1 MTRSQKDQIV
11 FESTLG
17 GYQEIVDKALN
28 EIKVAEILRRIWA
41 HDYTVWASDP
51 QEITNRLGWLHS
63 PENMPA
69 HIAGIQRL
77 VADVRGSGY
86 THVLLLGMGGSSL
99 APEVFS
105 NVFGH
110 DHDGLE
116 LAVLDS
122 TDPGTVDAFANELD
136 LKNTLFVV
144 STKSGG
150 TVETLSFF
158 KYFYNRTLQVVGEE
172 STGEHFVAITD
183 EGSKLHKMA
192 HDYDFRAT
200 FLNDPNIGGRYS
212 ALSYFGLLPAGL
224 VGVDLEHLLER
235 AQTMASSS
243 ERHNY
248 PVDGDDLAGPL
259 GVIMGE
265 LSKAGRDKVTLITS
279 PELANF
285 GDWVEQLI
293 AESTGKNG
301 KGILPVVGERV
312 GRPQVYGEDRLFA
325 YLRLA
330 DDDTYD
336 GLVEALVQAGHP
348 LITLHLKDRYDLGGQ
363 FFLWEMAT
371 AVAGNRLGIQ
381 PFDQP
386 NVEAAKILARQMV
399 ATYQKEGEL
408 PAGDTTPLTVNA
420 LLEFLSQG
428 QAGDYIALQAYI
440 QPTANAHAVLEA
452 LRQRLR
458 NRTQLATSLG
468 FGPRFLHSTGQLHK
482 GDAGNGLF
490 IQFIS
495 LSSDDLPIPNEAGKD
510 DSSISFGVLKAAQAL
525 GDAQALRDAGRRVIQ
540 FQLDGDVTAALQ
552 EIVNGLN

>member
-495 LSSDDLPIPNEAGKD
+495 LSSDDLPIPDEAGKD
-510 DSSISFGVLKAAQAL
+510 NSSISFGVLKAAQAL

-540 FQLDGDVTAALQ
+540 FQLDGNVMAALQ